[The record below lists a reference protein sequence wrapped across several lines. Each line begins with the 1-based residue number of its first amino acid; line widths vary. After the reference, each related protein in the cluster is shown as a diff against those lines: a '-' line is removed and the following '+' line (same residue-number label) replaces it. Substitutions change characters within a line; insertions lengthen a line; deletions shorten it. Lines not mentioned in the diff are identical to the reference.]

1 MSNGLLNDEHPM
13 DTALPPRVSALE
25 VGVRTLSNEMESVKT
40 SIDRLS
46 SNVVSGFAEI
56 RRDSASSGRT
66 NWGWVI
72 AGVAVLIALVGSV
85 GTAWFR
91 PLQAFDEQIEVR
103 LSAVEKRSDQTT
115 ELSIRTDER
124 LRIYR
129 ELDVPIPS
137 PHQSQSR

>member
-1 MSNGLLNDEHPM
+1 MSNGPLTEDLPM
-13 DTALPPRVSALE
+13 NAELSPRVSALE
-25 VGVRTLSNEMESVKT
+25 VGVRSLSNEMESVKT
-40 SIDRLS
+40 SVDRLS
-46 SNVVSGFAEI
+46 SNVVAGFAEI
-56 RRDSASSGRT
+56 RRDSAASGRT

-72 AGVAVLIALVGSV
+72 AAIAVVVALVGAV
-85 GTAWFR
+85 GTAWVR
-91 PLQAFDEQIEVR
+91 PLQQVDEQIEVR